1 MIVYVIKLF
10 ILCSGITANEQVLS
24 IIQHIPLGQVT
35 EDQRYS
41 LRAKSVECVTFQK
54 RDYITQDLLQVVR
67 FMDDVL
73 SLLLQVQADLHATP
87 RPLAI
92 STETTKDAQDA
103 YDKPSTLQVI
113 LDHITELDRRVRDLE
128 SAFHS

>member
-24 IIQHIPLGQVT
+24 IIQHIPLGQAT
-35 EDQRYS
+35 EDMRYS

-73 SLLLQVQADLHATP
+73 SLLQVEADLHATP

-92 STETTKDAQDA
+92 SMETTKDAQDA